1 MAPRVVTFHYT
12 LKDKAGKVLD
22 SSQGHDPMTYLEG
35 SGQIIP
41 GLENALKTAQT
52 GDKKNVTVKAA
63 EAYGEHDKNL
73 MFDVPRSQFPPGEKI
88 EVGMKFRAGSPEE
101 PSPVFTVTSTTDTQ
115 ISVDGNHPLAG
126 QDLFFDVEVTDVRDA
141 TLEEIKHGHAH
152 GPGGHHHH

>member
-1 MAPRVVTFHYT
+1 MPARVVSFHYT
-12 LKDKAGKVLD
+12 LKDKDGKVLD
-22 SSQGHDPMTYLEG
+22 SSQGNEPMTYLEG

-41 GLENALKTAQT
+41 GLEEALKAAQS
-52 GDKKNVTVKAA
+52 GDKKHVPVKAA
-63 EAYGEHDKNL
+63 EAYGEHDKSL
-73 MFDVPRSQFPPGEKI
+73 VFDVPRTQFPPGEQI
-88 EVGMKFRAGSPEE
+88 EVGMKFRAGSADE
-101 PSPVFTVTSTTDTQ
+101 PSPVFTVMNLTDSH

>member
-1 MAPRVVTFHYT
+1 MAARVVTFHYT
-12 LKDKAGKVLD
+12 LKDKEGKVLD

-41 GLENALKTAQT
+41 GLENALKTAKT
-52 GDKKNVTVKAA
+52 GDKQNVAVKAA
-63 EAYGEHDKNL
+63 EAYGEHDTSL
-73 MFDVPRSQFPPGEKI
+73 VFEVPRSQFPPGEQI
-88 EVGMKFRAGSPEE
+88 DVGMKFRAGAPDE
-101 PSPVFTVTSTTDTQ
+101 PSPVFTVTHASD
-115 ISVDGNHPLAG
+115 SHVKVDGNHPLAG

>member
-1 MAPRVVTFHYT
+1 MPARVVTFHYT

-41 GLENALKTAQT
+41 GLEEALKTAKA
-52 GDKKNVTVKAA
+52 GDKKKVEVKAA
-63 EAYGEHDKNL
+63 DAYGEQDSQL
-73 MFDVPRSQFPPGEKI
+73 RFDVPRSQFPPGEKI

-101 PSPVFTVTSTTDTQ
+101 ASPVFTVIAATDSHV
-115 ISVDGNHPLAG
+115 SVDGNHPLAG
-126 QDLFFDVEVTDVRDA
+126 QDLSFDVEVTDIRDA